1 VGIVDV
7 NYAFIYSS
15 LLLGYHFFMGKTAK
29 SLAEI
34 FKLKK
39 DTTKYVNH
47 EFQIYGHWLALQLDA
62 PKNQISLFI
71 KLAKDEDRI
80 LLEKAL
86 EFTKSVYN
94 PKSKVKLFMWK
105 LKKLRQE
112 KNKKTI

>member
-1 VGIVDV
+1 M
-7 NYAFIYSS
+7 S
-15 LLLGYHFFMGKTAK
+15 KTAK

-47 EFQIYGHWLALQLDA
+47 EFQVYGHWLALQVDA

-71 KLAKDEDRI
+71 KLAKEEDRV

-86 EFTKSVYN
+86 EFTKSVYK
-94 PKSKVKLFMWK
+94 PKNKVSLFLWK
-105 LKKLRQE
+105 LKQLRE
-112 KNKKTI
+112 ERKKNSKKE